1 MNQSTH
7 EILAPPME
15 AVRPQT
21 AEQGIASEIA
31 VLTKARLTMLV
42 LITTFIGVCMAS
54 GERIDWLLLLN
65 TLLGTA
71 LVAGSAA
78 VLNQCIEMNV
88 DRLMERTKT
97 RPLPS
102 GRMKLST
109 ALKIGLGMGAAGL
122 VYLALTTNFSA
133 TLLAAVTLAIY
144 LLWYTPMKR
153 RSPFCITIG
162 AVAGAI
168 PPVIGWVA
176 AKPSLGAGAW
186 ILFGVLFLWQIP
198 HFMAIAWMYHDEYA
212 QAGFVMLRR
221 NDIGG
226 FATAFESLCY
236 TGALAVVTLLP
247 PALKMTSFVYLPG
260 AVLFNAIMFLCAV
273 QFLLR
278 RDRASARRLF
288 FASILYLPCVLGL
301 LVFTRL

>member
-1 MNQSTH
+1 M
-7 EILAPPME
+7 
-15 AVRPQT
+15 
-21 AEQGIASEIA
+21 
-31 VLTKARLTMLV
+31 LTKARLTMLV
-42 LITTFIGVCMAS
+42 LITTFVGVCMAP
-54 GERIDWLLLLN
+54 GERIDWLLLFN

-88 DRLMERTKT
+88 DRLMERTKI

-122 VYLALTTNFSA
+122 AYLALTTNLPA

-176 AKPSLGAGAW
+176 VKPSMQAGAW
-186 ILFGVLFLWQIP
+186 VLFGILFLWQMP
-198 HFMAIAWMYHDEYA
+198 HFLAIAWMYHDEYA
-212 QAGFVMLRR
+212 
-221 NDIGG
+221 
-226 FATAFESLCY
+226 
-236 TGALAVVTLLP
+236 
-247 PALKMTSFVYLPG
+247 PG
-260 AVLFNAIMFLCAV
+260 RFL
-273 QFLLR
+273 
-278 RDRASARRLF
+278 
-288 FASILYLPCVLGL
+288 
-301 LVFTRL
+301 